1 MDYLHFF
8 GSIASLIC
16 LGIILWRFIKEKK
29 ISFQTLYMLTIVL
42 IQAISVGY
50 GIWTRKDLI
59 YIIVGCLFLI
69 FTILSWLAMYLF
81 EKLHD
86 LLQAQQDFIETQT
99 KLNLSERKI
108 RNEID
113 EDLGHLSKLF
123 GESLEI
129 IKDVIKAV
137 TIESVNTNV
146 KTEQLTDKLKQIE
159 KKIETVHEKTDATR
173 AISNSPANDGS
184 LPQPC
189 EKEV

>member
-1 MDYLHFF
+1 
-8 GSIASLIC
+8 
-16 LGIILWRFIKEKK
+16 
-29 ISFQTLYMLTIVL
+29 MLTIVL